1 MGMEQG
7 VDSTRLTHVEREVST
22 IRGEMAGLTK
32 EMGDV
37 RADVRGLGSI
47 LGRIEQGVAEAQQR
61 FDNDKQAARLNPIA
75 LATVLLSIITILV
88 GGAWLISG
96 ELARHDERS
105 IYQQRMLD
113 RVEQRQ
119 WALHGNPAAR

>member
-61 FDNDKQAARLNPIA
+61 FDNDKLAARINPIA
-75 LATVLLSIITILV
+75 MATVLLSIISILV

-105 IYQQRMLD
+105 AHQQRLLNQI
-113 RVEQRQ
+113 EHRQ
-119 WALHGNPAAR
+119 WGLHGNPA